1 MDRPTLVIISGPA
14 GTGKTT
20 LAHELAR
27 AIGCPAVCR
36 DEIKEGMVH
45 TVGTFEAGE
54 GDPLTQRTL
63 PVFFEVLRV
72 LLENGVTVVAEAA
85 FQNHV
90 WAPQLEPLIGIAD
103 IRVVQCHADPDAV
116 RNRFIERGSRTAH
129 ADDSWLVD
137 WERRFSEF
145 ERLTLDVPSIDV
157 DTTDGYAPSIEQLVA
172 FLNDGR
178 RPSTAP
184 AD

>member
-1 MDRPTLVIISGPA
+1 LVIVSGPA

-63 PVFFEVLRV
+63 PVFFEVVRV

-85 FQNHV
+85 FQNWV
-90 WAPQLEPLIGIAD
+90 WRPSLAPLLPLCDLRI
-103 IRVVQCHADPDAV
+103 VQCHADPDAV
-116 RNRFIERGSRTAH
+116 RDRFVARGPRDAH
-129 ADDSWLVD
+129 ADDVWLVD
-137 WERRFSEF
+137 WERRVREF
-145 ERLTLDVPSIDV
+145 ERLRLRVPSIDV
-157 DTTDGYAPSIEQLVA
+157 DTTDGYSPPFADVVA
-172 FLNDGR
+172 FV
-178 RPSTAP
+178 S
-184 AD
+184 